1 MIGSEDNE
9 SRCRTI
15 REEHT
20 SEIVADSVPP
30 STAGKQNRSGHSPA
44 LQEVLT
50 FSADSHE
57 QEEQSFLAGKILSA
71 VQQHLSLVEE
81 QQETEENPGGTEA
94 VRSNSNILSTHEEL
108 ADLSDPESNC
118 NASSPLPPT
127 PPA

>member
-9 SRCRTI
+9 SRCKTI

-20 SEIVADSVPP
+20 SEIIADSAPL
-30 STAGKQNRSGHSPA
+30 STTGKKNGYDSTA

-71 VQQHLSLVEE
+71 VQ
-81 QQETEENPGGTEA
+81 
-94 VRSNSNILSTHEEL
+94 
-108 ADLSDPESNC
+108 
-118 NASSPLPPT
+118 
-127 PPA
+127 